1 MNDVKKQFLDYLRQ
15 AYGADSTVMSQ
26 PMPPIEAGSNYPA
39 FDKSMAGGLDIFSR
53 MNQMEQSLGM
63 PGQGANGMRRPQ
75 VGGPRGELQSAQDIL
90 LGG

>member
-1 MNDVKKQFLDYLRQ
+1 MQDMKKQFLDYLRQ

-26 PMPPIEAGSNYPA
+26 PMPPIEAGPNYPA
-39 FDKSMAGGLDIFSR
+39 FDKSMGGGLDIFSR
-53 MNQMEQSLGM
+53 MNQMEQSMG
-63 PGQGANGMRRPQ
+63 GGRQ